1 VLIAQSERRIEV
13 YTRVDDGWQL
23 AVVEPPADAIA
34 LKAIDASLS
43 LEAIY
48 EGSGR

>member
-1 VLIAQSERRIEV
+1 MLVAQKERRIEV
-13 YTRVDDGWQL
+13 YSRTEGGWEL
-23 AVVEPPADAIA
+23 AIVEPPEDAVV
-34 LKAIDASLS
+34 LEAIGATLS

>member
-1 VLIAQSERRIEV
+1 VLIAQSERRVEV
-13 YTRVDDGWQL
+13 YTRERNGWQL
-23 AVVEPPADAIA
+23 AVIEPPEDMVA
-34 LKAIDASLS
+34 LKAIGASRS